1 MKHFG
6 NENRKGFSS
15 QGLRVSSVG
24 PKTRLPRARMQAI
37 QTALWD
43 SGVRSG
49 YFQQEDR
56 DKFSGE
62 GRALHLVRQAMSRDE
77 EKDTLGRVE
86 FWFSLLPFL
95 IAPWISAEHILYFLT
110 AYSFRQLYIQCLHLP
125 SLDSTHHSW
134 GLCVFSSPLYTYT
147 YST

>member
-1 MKHFG
+1 MRHFG
-6 NENRKGFSS
+6 RENWKRFSS
-15 QGLRVSSVG
+15 QRLRVYSEG
-24 PKTRLPRARMQAI
+24 PKTRLPRVRMQAV

-49 YFQQEDR
+49 YFRQKDQG
-56 DKFSGE
+56 KFSGE
-62 GRALHLVRQAMSRDE
+62 GRALHLVRRAMSRD

-95 IAPWISAEHILYFLT
+95 TAPWISAEHILYFVT
-110 AYSFRQLYIQCLHLP
+110 AYSFRQLYIRCLHLP
-125 SLDSTHHSW
+125 SLDSTHHSR